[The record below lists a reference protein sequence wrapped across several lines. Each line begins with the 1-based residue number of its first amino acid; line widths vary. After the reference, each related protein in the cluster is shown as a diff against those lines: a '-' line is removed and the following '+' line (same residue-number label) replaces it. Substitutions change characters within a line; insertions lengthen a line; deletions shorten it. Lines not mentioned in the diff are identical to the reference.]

1 MSESVDVGLRSLSDQ
16 ASARHDESA
25 EQWVA
30 QLSTRVRR
38 RRRVRRAALAGA
50 TAAVVAALV
59 LTGSALGRVHKPLP
73 PVAPVSPAP
82 SAPATARPLY
92 GVMDGWHDAGAV
104 PAVFDP
110 MIITDAVE
118 ADGRIVA
125 VGCSPLGYLGEPTTR
140 TPIWVG
146 DDATS
151 WHHADVGAQSI
162 GGGSRLGN
170 GLGASSTCLTKVEQ
184 TRFGLFAAGSSMFFD
199 VINGPRVGFATGA
212 TLARSQDVESWSRVM
227 LAPGEPGVGVGV
239 EGFVVTADA
248 VVVLTSQMVD
258 ISYGV
263 PGVATRLAP
272 GAATLWTTADGVS
285 WQRVAGDRAAVF
297 DDAAVFAMEEVGGTF
312 VAVGAL
318 PEVAGET
325 MDAYW
330 SVAAA
335 WTSSDGLTWRQATV
349 EGGAGCYLVDVAETP
364 SGLLGAGTCKGDGP
378 ALWTST
384 DGASWQRTTA
394 PAVDLRTNGYVRLQ
408 AIQVLD
414 DTILL
419 AGMEFGDGIF
429 LPEPREWRGS
439 PEGGWERMDGESNRY
454 IGVATPFAVV
464 DGIGFWP
471 RVGNLMHGVV
481 LVQD

>member
-1 MSESVDVGLRSLSDQ
+1 MSASVDVGLRSLSDQ

-30 QLSTRVRR
+30 QLSGRLRR
-38 RRRVRRAALAGA
+38 RRRARGAALAGV
-50 TAAVVAALV
+50 TAAVVAGLV
-59 LTGSALGRVHKPLP
+59 LTGSALGRVPKPLP
-73 PVAPVSPAP
+73 PVAPAPPAP
-82 SAPATARPLY
+82 SSAPSTARPSN
-92 GVMDGWHDAGAV
+92 GVIEGWHDAGAV
-104 PAVFDP
+104 PAVFHS

-125 VGCSPLGYLGEPTTR
+125 VGCSPHGWSEGTE

-151 WHHADVGAQSI
+151 WHHADLGVQSI
-162 GGGSRLGN
+162 GSGSQWTIA
-170 GLGASSTCLTKVEQ
+170 GASSTCLTKVEQ
-184 TRFGLFAAGSSMFFD
+184 TRFGLFAAGSSMLVD
-199 VINGPRVGFATGA
+199 VDGGPWLGYATGA

-227 LAPGEPGVGVGV
+227 LAEGEPGVGVGV
-239 EGFVVTADA
+239 EGFVVTSDA
-248 VVVLTSQMVD
+248 VVVLTSEMVD
-258 ISYGV
+258 VSHGV
-263 PGVATRLAP
+263 SGVVAPWAPGVAT
-272 GAATLWTTADGVS
+272 LWTSADGVS

-297 DDAAVFAMEEVGGTF
+297 DGAAVFAMEDVGGTF

-325 MDAYW
+325 MSGYSSA
-330 SVAAA
+330 AAA
-335 WTSSDGLTWRQATV
+335 WTSSDGLTWRPAAV
-349 EGGAGCYLVDVAETP
+349 EGGAGCYLVDVAVTP
-364 SGLLGAGTCKGDGP
+364 SGLLGAGTCKSDGP

-394 PAVDLRTNGYVRLQ
+394 PSVDLRTNGFVRLY

-419 AGMEFGDGIF
+419 AGMEAGGSMWV
-429 LPEPREWRGS
+429 PEPREWRGS
-439 PEGGWERMDGESNRY
+439 PEGGWERTDGGSDRY
-454 IGVATPFAVV
+454 GGVATPFAVV

-471 RVGNLMHGVV
+471 RVGDLAHGVV
-481 LVQD
+481 LAQD